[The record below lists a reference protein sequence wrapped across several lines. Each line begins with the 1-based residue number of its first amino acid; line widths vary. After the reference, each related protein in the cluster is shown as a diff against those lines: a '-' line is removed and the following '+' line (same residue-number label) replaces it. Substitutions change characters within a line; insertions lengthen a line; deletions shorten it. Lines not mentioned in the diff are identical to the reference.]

1 MGRRESNSRQA
12 EKGRET
18 DLDSNIV
25 LLDSFGT
32 LNRNLVVRP
41 VPLFHAEVVVL
52 DVELEV
58 GQDELTNGFPGPRE
72 TKQEKTK
79 NMSVLLAGHMSR
91 ELNP

>member
-1 MGRRESNSRQA
+1 M
-12 EKGRET
+12 
-18 DLDSNIV
+18 DLDSNVV

-58 GQDELTNGFPGPRE
+58 GQDELTNGSNGFPGPRE
-72 TKQEKTK
+72 NKQEKTK
-79 NMSVLLAGHMSR
+79 ERLVLLAGQISR